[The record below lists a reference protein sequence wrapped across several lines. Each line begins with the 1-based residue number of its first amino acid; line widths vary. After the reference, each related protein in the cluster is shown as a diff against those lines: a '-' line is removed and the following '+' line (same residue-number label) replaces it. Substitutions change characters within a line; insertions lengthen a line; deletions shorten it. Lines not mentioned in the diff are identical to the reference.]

1 MGELSEKLVSQ
12 ILEYRDILSSNEV
25 METIKDKAQM
35 VFPTKEYDAPTKTK
49 KLKQNQRKWRA
60 KNHY

>member
-35 VFPTKEYDAPTKTK
+35 VFPTKEYVEPTKTE
-49 KLKQNQRKWRA
+49 KLKHNQRKWHA

>member
-25 METIKDKAQM
+25 VENIKDKAQM
-35 VFPTKEYDAPTKTK
+35 VFPTKDYPNNPKSDKIK
-49 KLKQNQRKWRA
+49 KNQRKWRA
-60 KNHY
+60 KYY

>member
-35 VFPTKEYDAPTKTK
+35 VFPTKEYDAPTKNE

-60 KNHY
+60 KSHY